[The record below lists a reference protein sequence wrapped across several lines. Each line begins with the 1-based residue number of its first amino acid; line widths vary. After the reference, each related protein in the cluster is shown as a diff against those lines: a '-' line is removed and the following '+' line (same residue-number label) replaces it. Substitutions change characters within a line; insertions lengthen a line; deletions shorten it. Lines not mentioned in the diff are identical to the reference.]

1 VEPSLT
7 VGLLTNF
14 NLIYPEIESFPS
26 KQDEYCLLNFA
37 IQTARE
43 AGHLLAERFGR
54 ALQVTNKSE
63 LDLVTESDLAS
74 ERLIIE
80 RIKTY
85 HPRHAI
91 LAEESG
97 VSATA
102 ERDQGSEWR
111 WIIDPLDG
119 TTNYAHGYP
128 CFCVSIGLE
137 HEGKMEVGVIYD
149 PMRDELFTAE
159 RGAGASLNGRRIQVS
174 PRTNLSSA
182 LLCTGF
188 PYDVR
193 ERSEFAR
200 HFANF
205 IMNAQGVRRD
215 GAAALD
221 LAYVA
226 CGRFDGFWEEGLKP
240 WDVAAGTLMVEEAG
254 GRVSN
259 YAGEPLSI
267 YKPPIVASNGLL
279 HEEMMRVLA
288 A

>member
-1 VEPSLT
+1 M
-7 VGLLTNF
+7 
-14 NLIYPEIESFPS
+14 
-26 KQDEYCLLNFA
+26 LNFA
-37 IQTARE
+37 IQTARD
-43 AGHLLAERFGR
+43 AGRLLAERFGR
-54 ALQVTNKSE
+54 TLQITNKSE

-74 ERLIIE
+74 ERLIID

-97 VSATA
+97 ASAPQDHEQA
-102 ERDQGSEWR
+102 SEWR

-128 CFCVSIGLE
+128 CFCVSMGLE
-137 HEGKMEVGVIYD
+137 REGKMEVGVIYD
-149 PMRDELFTAE
+149 PLRDELFTAE
-159 RGAGASLNGRRIQVS
+159 RGQGASLNGRRIQVS
-174 PRTNLSSA
+174 ATRNLSAA

-200 HFANF
+200 HFTNF
-205 IMNAQGVRRD
+205 IMNAQAVRRD

-226 CGRFDGFWEEGLKP
+226 SGRFDGFWEEGLKP
-240 WDVAAGTLMVEEAG
+240 WDVAAGVLMIEEAG

-267 YKPPIVASNGLL
+267 FTPPIVASNGLV
-279 HEEMMRVLA
+279 HEQMMRVLSV
-288 A
+288 

>member
-1 VEPSLT
+1 
-7 VGLLTNF
+7 
-14 NLIYPEIESFPS
+14 
-26 KQDEYCLLNFA
+26 LLNFA
-37 IQTARE
+37 IQTARD
-43 AGHLLAERFGR
+43 AGRLLAERFGR
-54 ALQVTNKSE
+54 NLRISNKSE

-74 ERLIIE
+74 ERLIID
-80 RIKTY
+80 RIKTHY
-85 HPRHAI
+85 PRHAI

-97 VSATA
+97 ASAPA
-102 ERDQGSEWR
+102 GGASSEWR

-128 CFCVSIGLE
+128 CFCVSMGLE
-137 HEGKMEVGVIYD
+137 HQGRLQLGVVYD
-149 PMRDELFTAE
+149 PMRDEVFSAE
-159 RGAGASLNGRRIQVS
+159 RGEGAALNDKRIHVS
-174 PRTNLSSA
+174 STPNLASA

-200 HFANF
+200 HFSNF

-226 CGRFDGFWEEGLKP
+226 AGRFDGFWEEGLKP
-240 WDVAAGTLMVEEAG
+240 WDVAAGALMIEEAG

-259 YAGEPLSI
+259 YANGPLDI
-267 YKPPIVASNGLL
+267 FNPPILASNGLI
-279 HEEMMRVLA
+279 HEQMMHVLA
-288 A
+288 V